1 MFQTIV
7 KEFDKILF
15 KPNDFSKMISC
26 LEKARFNISYIN
38 NSSENAFDLY
48 SKDIEII
55 NRLKGFK
62 NKNIKNFVD
71 KLRENFSFKKNKE
84 KQKKIR
90 ISNSLTDRED
100 VNIKIGKNKLIN
112 SPFRNIQM

>member
-1 MFQTIV
+1 MIKFENKYVFDEMKQLKYNNKLFVEVIDFFQECYQMFQTIV

-15 KPNDFSKMISC
+15 KPNDFSKIISC
-26 LEKARFNISYIN
+26 LEKGRFNISYIN

-71 KLRENFSFKKNKE
+71 KLRENY
-84 KQKKIR
+84 
-90 ISNSLTDRED
+90 
-100 VNIKIGKNKLIN
+100 
-112 SPFRNIQM
+112 